1 MSQTIAVARDPR
13 VDFFRGLAL
22 VFIFI
27 DHIPEDVL
35 NDFTLHAVAFCD
47 AAEVFIFLSGY
58 SAGLYYGAAF
68 RRTDFVHGEALLLR
82 RIWTLYIAHI
92 FVFMIYAATVSYTVE
107 TFHNPM
113 YTEELQVGEFLTSTH
128 VVIVKALLLQFQP
141 AYLDILPLYIALLA
155 LQLVLMP
162 LARRRPLLLLVPSVA
177 VYLVVQVWGWPNLPA
192 YPEDRTWYFNP
203 FAWQV
208 LFCLGVALGLG
219 RLAGRRLF
227 PHGRRLVGMAAA
239 VVAVSAVIK
248 LSWTL
253 HWHFDEVPALLIGWL
268 EPISKTNLAPLRL
281 INFLALALV
290 VAGVMT
296 PKARLLETIP
306 ARAMIACGR
315 LSLNIFCLGILLSVI
330 GHFML
335 VELGSG
341 FAMQAAV
348 NGAGIGA
355 MVLAACFILWF
366 RRVER
371 PPAPAPRGAARDSAA
386 RDSAARDSQE

>member
-1 MSQTIAVARDPR
+1 MPQTAVVSRDARI
-13 VDFFRGLAL
+13 DFFRGLAL

-35 NDFTLHAVAFCD
+35 GDFTLHAVAFCD

-58 SAGLYYGAAF
+58 SSGLYYGGAF
-68 RRTDFVHGEALLLR
+68 RRTDLVHGEALLLR

-113 YTEELQVGEFLTSTH
+113 FTEELEVGDFLTSTH

-141 AYLDILPLYIALLA
+141 AYLDILPLYIVLLA

-162 LARRRPLLLLVPSVA
+162 LARRHPPMLLVPSMV

-203 FAWQV
+203 FAWQL

-219 RLAGRRLF
+219 RLAGRQLF
-227 PHGRRLVGMAAA
+227 PSDRRLVVAAA
-239 VVAVSAVIK
+239 VMVVVSGVIK

-253 HWHFDEVPALLIGWL
+253 HWHFDEIPALLIGWL
-268 EPISKTNLAPLRL
+268 EPMSKTNLAPLRL
-281 INFLALALV
+281 INFLALALLV
-290 VAGVMT
+290 EGLMT
-296 PKARLLETIP
+296 PRARLLETLP

-330 GHFML
+330 GHFVL

-341 FAMQAAV
+341 LAMQAAV
-348 NGAGIGA
+348 NGAGISI
-355 MVLAACFILWF
+355 MVAVAYFILWF

-371 PPAPAPRGAARDSAA
+371 PPPAASPQSPVKARSAVRG
-386 RDSAARDSQE
+386 E